1 MKIYFLAVLEA
12 VSLKSKCRQGRV
24 PSKGSTRDSSSGFQ
38 LPGKAFPGSGL
49 RHSTVY
55 LSVLSVCLF
64 TWQTFYLNEATLTG
78 SRN

>member
-12 VSLKSKCRQGRV
+12 VSLKWQGRV